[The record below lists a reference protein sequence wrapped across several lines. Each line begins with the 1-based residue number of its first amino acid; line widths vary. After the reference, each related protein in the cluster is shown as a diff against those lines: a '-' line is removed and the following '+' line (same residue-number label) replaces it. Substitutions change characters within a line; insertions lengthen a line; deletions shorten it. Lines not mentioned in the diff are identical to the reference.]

1 MRNILIAGLVHETH
15 TFLKEETTLSDFE
28 DLIWL
33 KGQEMVDYCRGDLSP
48 MSGMLEVADRFGWH
62 VFASTYGVAMPSGI
76 VDDDEVYTPGFLAFG
91 RKPCSGA
98 GSHDRLA
105 VRDRRAQSLKRLA
118 SFHICYSLCELFAGE
133 ETPFVGFSSSGRP
146 L

>member
-15 TFLKEETTLSDFE
+15 TFLTEATTLSDFE

-76 VDDDEVYTPGFLAFG
+76 VDDDVLEIWWDEVSIDIDSAQPMGLDG
-91 RKPCSGA
+91 VLLVLHGA
-98 GSHDRLA
+98 M
-105 VRDRRAQSLKRLA
+105 VCN
-118 SFHICYSLCELFAGE
+118 SFSD
-133 ETPFVGFSSSGRP
+133 V
-146 L
+146 